1 MKYENA
7 SLVFS
12 SEMVRE
18 FMYFG
23 GRAGYVGDLK
33 HFVGKKKKIA
43 LFINPNTKLKTEA
56 LFIYFCTFLNLH
68 WKGKHKVIPN
78 AIISR

>member
-33 HFVGKKKKIA
+33 HFVGGKKKK
-43 LFINPNTKLKTEA
+43 NC
-56 LFIYFCTFLNLH
+56 FIY
-68 WKGKHKVIPN
+68 KPKHE
-78 AIISR
+78 A